1 MNCNECPLNE
11 VSEKF
16 DKDLISKAPE
26 DLRAFFTCSEKICE
40 ERQSKHSNS
49 YNKYL
54 RTSICPKTVWT
65 VIYIGC
71 KDSFALNQV
80 DTVFDELV
88 EGGYSELLCSL
99 FENASYEIRR
109 KLWLKMTKDHM
120 NKMYMF
126 DALFEREGLKPF
138 CTHPEGE
145 DDSIGLHRYQYYILH
160 GSLGFI
166 NQRNQIAQD

>member
-40 ERQSKHSNS
+40 ERLSKHSNS

-88 EGGYSELLCSL
+88 EG
-99 FENASYEIRR
+99 
-109 KLWLKMTKDHM
+109 
-120 NKMYMF
+120 
-126 DALFEREGLKPF
+126 
-138 CTHPEGE
+138 E
-145 DDSIGLHRYQYYILH
+145 DDSIALHRYQYYILH

-166 NQRNQIAQD
+166 NQRNSL